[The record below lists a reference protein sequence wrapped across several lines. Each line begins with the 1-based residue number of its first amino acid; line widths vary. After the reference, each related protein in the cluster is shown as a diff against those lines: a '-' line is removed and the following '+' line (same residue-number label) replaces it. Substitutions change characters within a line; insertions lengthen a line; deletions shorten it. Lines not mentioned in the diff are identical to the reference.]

1 MSTPLG
7 IHLRLLIGPS
17 VPVPAPPSIIDSI
30 RSIEVTNSD
39 ERSDAFQ
46 IVFAAGRGG
55 LADFMD
61 YPILT
66 NPLLKPFNRV
76 IIQVLFGLIPRVL
89 IDGVITHLQFNPSNE
104 PGQSTFVVTGE
115 DVSVMMNQKENPT
128 TRPNRPDKLI
138 IDEIILGYSQYGLMP
153 ESFPP
158 PFSETPIEVDRV
170 PTQRGT
176 DLEYLNA
183 LAKSYHAVF
192 YIEPTDVPGVN
203 KAYWGPL
210 NVSSIPQKALTVGM
224 GGQTNVLGSI
234 NFQNDSQSP
243 TMVSGQVVDRHT
255 NTQLPVI
262 SLPISRPPLAAMP
275 AWIFNQPNV
284 KTKQFRPD
292 GGASMTQAQAQAQAQ
307 AESSIDVITGTG
319 ELNAA
324 HYGDILRAR
333 RLVGLRGAG
342 YLHDGLYYVKSVVH
356 KIKRGEYKQSFTL
369 KREGLGSTVPSV
381 LT

>member
-1 MSTPLG
+1 MSSLLG
-7 IHLRLLIGPS
+7 IHLQLLIGPS
-17 VPVPAPPSIIDSI
+17 VPIPAP
-30 RSIEVTNSD
+30 RSLIESVKQIEVTNSD

-46 IVFAAGRGG
+46 IIFAAGRSGP
-55 LADFMD
+55 ADFLD

-76 IIQVLFGLIPRVL
+76 IIQVFFGLMPKVL
-89 IDGVITHLQFNPSNE
+89 IDGVITHIQFNPSNE

-115 DVSVMMNQKENPT
+115 DVSVMMNQKEKVV

-138 IDEIILGYSQYGLMP
+138 IDEIILGYSQYGLVP
-153 ESFPP
+153 QSVPP
-158 PFSETPIEVDRV
+158 SLSEVPIELDRV

-176 DLEYLNA
+176 DLQYLNA

-210 NVSSIPQKALTVGM
+210 NVSSVPQKALTVGM
-224 GGQTNVLGSI
+224 GGQTNVQGSI
-234 NFQNDSQSP
+234 NFQNNSQGP
-243 TMVSGQVVDRHT
+243 TMVSGEIVDRQT
-255 NTQLPVI
+255 NARVPVK
-262 SLPISRPPLAAMP
+262 SLPILRPPLAAMP

-284 KTKQFRPD
+284 KTKQFQPD
-292 GGASMTQAQAQAQAQ
+292 GGASIMQAQSQAQAQ
-307 AESSIDVITGTG
+307 AESSIDVITATG